1 MTALLAGAAFLVG
14 LPLLLDLV
22 PALDDVRLLDVPVSW
37 LAVAVLPWPVLA
49 GLAWWQ
55 LRRAEDAEIA
65 ATSSREGRPVIA
77 LAVVPVLLATLLIG
91 ARGVAAMRTTSDFL
105 VASRRISPAF
115 NAAAVSGEYLS
126 AASFL
131 GIAGLVVKGGVGALW
146 YPVGFTA
153 GYLLMLTLVAAPMRR
168 TGALTVPDFAEA
180 RLGSPLLRRLCAV
193 VVLVIGC
200 LYLVP
205 QFTAAGQV
213 LTLVS
218 GAPYW
223 VGVVVAGGVVSVTL
237 ALGGMRAAT
246 YVQAFQ
252 FLLKLLLF
260 IVPAVW
266 LLVARAR
273 RCATRRCTRWSSP
286 ASAGPPPSTSPSTP
300 AWRSPSRSRCGSTA
314 PPPCRS
320 TPGPHTAQAGARWE
334 FPAGA
339 AVPRIDGAAV
349 PGSPAWQRP
358 LLSTGSAEAGSSGHS
373 LLGTWSV
380 LVATALGTMGLP
392 HVLVRFHTSPD
403 GRSARRTA
411 AITVALLGTFYLF
424 PAVYG
429 LLGAVL
435 LPELYLSGATDTVV
449 VALPLRVDPGWPG
462 ALFTALSPR
471 APSPRSSRRRSGCC
485 WRCRARVA
493 HDLVP
498 ATLRRL
504 RLTPL
509 AAAAAIVLLA
519 LPAARIDVGA
529 LVTSAFA
536 VAASTF
542 CPLLVLG
549 IWWRGLTTRGA
560 RWWGWPSGW
569 SARRG
574 SWRRAWSPASIRASP
589 RCCSPS
595 PRCGRYRWRSRRWS
609 WSRCAGSAAGGCGV
623 GDAARCTSTRRR
635 RGPRP

>member
-1 MTALLAGAAFLVG
+1 
-14 LPLLLDLV
+14 
-22 PALDDVRLLDVPVSW
+22 
-37 LAVAVLPWPVLA
+37 
-49 GLAWWQ
+49 
-55 LRRAEDAEIA
+55 
-65 ATSSREGRPVIA
+65 VIA
-77 LAVVPVLLATLLIG
+77 LAVVPVVLATLLVG

-131 GIAGLVVKGGVGALW
+131 GIAGRVVKGGVGALW

-180 RLGSPLLRRLCAV
+180 RLGSPVLRRLCAG

-205 QFTAAGQV
+205 QFTAAGHV

-218 GAPYW
+218 GSPYW
-223 VGVVVAGGVVSVTL
+223 VGVVVAGAVVSVTL

-252 FLLKLLLF
+252 FALKLVLF
-260 IVPAVW
+260 IVPAIW
-266 LLVARAR
+266 LLLAVGPQVREQAVRPVEYTRFTQDTAVDFSLDTRFTLTEPVAVGVDGAAPVQRA
-273 RCATRRCTRWSSP
+273 P
-286 ASAGPPPSTSPSTP
+286 GEY
-300 AWRSPSRSRCGSTA
+300 TA
-314 PPPCRS
+314 
-320 TPGPHTAQAGARWE
+320 AAGARWD

-349 PGSPAWQRP
+349 PGSATWQRP
-358 LLSTGSAEAGSSGHS
+358 LLDTGGSGYP
-373 LLGTWSV
+373 LLGTWTV

-411 AITVALLGTFYLF
+411 AITVALLGTFYLW
-424 PAVYG
+424 PGVYG

-449 VALPLRVDPGWPG
+449 VALPSRVDPGPLG
-462 ALFTALSPR
+462 GLFTALLTAGAFAAFLATSLGLLL
-471 APSPRSSRRRSGCC
+471 AVSG
-485 WRCRARVA
+485 AVA
-493 HDLVP
+493 HDLIP

-504 RLTPL
+504 RLTAL
-509 AAAAAIVLLA
+509 AAAAVVVLLA

-549 IWWRGLTTRGA
+549 IWWRRLTVQGALVGMAVGLV
-560 RWWGWPSGW
+560 S
-569 SARRG
+569 SAG
-574 SWRRAWSPASIRASP
+574 VM
-589 RCCSPS
+589 
-595 PRCGRYRWRSRRWS
+595 
-609 WSRCAGSAAGGCGV
+609 AAGLVAGLEPGV
-623 GDAARCTSTRRR
+623 PALLLAQPALWSVPLAFATMVVVSLRREPPPGAASAMLRLHLDETRVPSSR
-635 RGPRP
+635 

>member
-1 MTALLAGAAFLVG
+1 
-14 LPLLLDLV
+14 
-22 PALDDVRLLDVPVSW
+22 
-37 LAVAVLPWPVLA
+37 
-49 GLAWWQ
+49 
-55 LRRAEDAEIA
+55 
-65 ATSSREGRPVIA
+65 VIA
-77 LAVVPVLLATLLIG
+77 LAVVPVVLATLLIG

-180 RLGSPLLRRLCAV
+180 RLGSPLLRRLCAG

-223 VGVVVAGGVVSVTL
+223 VGVVVAGSAVSVTL

-252 FLLKLLLF
+252 FVLKLLLF
-260 IVPAVW
+260 AVPAVW
-266 LLVARAR
+266 LLVAVGPQIRDQALHPVEFTRFARAT
-273 RCATRRCTRWSSP
+273 AVDFTLDTRIVVTEPVTVRIDGHPPVPLPPGLRT
-286 ASAGPPPSTSPSTP
+286 AEAGT
-300 AWRSPSRSRCGSTA
+300 
-314 PPPCRS
+314 
-320 TPGPHTAQAGARWE
+320 RWE

-339 AVPRIDGAAV
+339 AVPRVDGAAV
-349 PGSPAWQRP
+349 LGSAAWQRP
-358 LLSTGSAEAGSSGHS
+358 LLDTGSSGHA

-380 LVATALGTMGLP
+380 LMATALGTMGLP

-435 LPELYLSGATDTVV
+435 LPELYLSGTTDTVV
-449 VALPLRVDPGWPG
+449 VALPSRVDPGWPG
-462 ALFTALSPR
+462 DLFTALLTAGAFAAFLATSLGLLL
-471 APSPRSSRRRSGCC
+471 AVSG
-485 WRCRARVA
+485 AVA

-498 ATLRRL
+498 TTLRRL

-509 AAAAAIVLLA
+509 VAAAAIVLLA
-519 LPAARIDVGA
+519 LPAARLDVGA

-549 IWWRGLTTRGA
+549 IWWRRLTARGA
-560 RWWGWPSGW
+560 LVGMAVGLVSSAGVMAAGLIAGLDPGVPALLLAQPALW
-569 SARRG
+569 SVPLAFTTMVMVSLRG
-574 SWRRAWSPASIRASP
+574 VPPAGAASAMLRLHLDETRRAPVP
-589 RCCSPS
+589 E
-595 PRCGRYRWRSRRWS
+595 
-609 WSRCAGSAAGGCGV
+609 
-623 GDAARCTSTRRR
+623 
-635 RGPRP
+635 

>member
-1 MTALLAGAAFLVG
+1 
-14 LPLLLDLV
+14 
-22 PALDDVRLLDVPVSW
+22 
-37 LAVAVLPWPVLA
+37 
-49 GLAWWQ
+49 
-55 LRRAEDAEIA
+55 
-65 ATSSREGRPVIA
+65 VIA
-77 LAVVPVLLATLLIG
+77 LAVVPVVLATLLIG

-180 RLGSPLLRRLCAV
+180 RLGSPLLRRLCAG

-223 VGVVVAGGVVSVTL
+223 VGVVVAGSAVSVTL

-252 FLLKLLLF
+252 FVLKLLLF
-260 IVPAVW
+260 AVPAVW
-266 LLVARAR
+266 LLVAVGPQIREQALHPVEFTRFARAT
-273 RCATRRCTRWSSP
+273 AVDFTLDTRIVVTEPVTVRIDGHPPVPLPPGLRT
-286 ASAGPPPSTSPSTP
+286 AEAGT
-300 AWRSPSRSRCGSTA
+300 
-314 PPPCRS
+314 
-320 TPGPHTAQAGARWE
+320 RWE

-339 AVPRIDGAAV
+339 AVPRVDGAAV
-349 PGSPAWQRP
+349 LGSAAWQRP
-358 LLSTGSAEAGSSGHS
+358 LLDTGSSGHA

-380 LVATALGTMGLP
+380 LMATALGTMGLP

-435 LPELYLSGATDTVV
+435 LPELYLSGTTDTVV
-449 VALPLRVDPGWPG
+449 VALPSRVDPGWPG
-462 ALFTALSPR
+462 DLFTALLTAGAFAAFLATSLGLLL
-471 APSPRSSRRRSGCC
+471 AVSG
-485 WRCRARVA
+485 AVA

-498 ATLRRL
+498 TTLRRL

-509 AAAAAIVLLA
+509 VAAAAIVLLA
-519 LPAARIDVGA
+519 LPAARLDVGA

-549 IWWRGLTTRGA
+549 IWWRRLTARGA
-560 RWWGWPSGW
+560 LVGMAVGLVS
-569 SARRG
+569 SAG
-574 SWRRAWSPASIRASP
+574 VM
-589 RCCSPS
+589 
-595 PRCGRYRWRSRRWS
+595 
-609 WSRCAGSAAGGCGV
+609 AAGLIAGLDPGV
-623 GDAARCTSTRRR
+623 PALLLAQPALWSVPLAFTTMVMVSLRGVPPAGAASAMLRLHLDETRRV
-635 RGPRP
+635 PVPE

>member
-1 MTALLAGAAFLVG
+1 MT
-14 LPLLLDLV
+14 
-22 PALDDVRLLDVPVSW
+22 
-37 LAVAVLPWPVLA
+37 
-49 GLAWWQ
+49 
-55 LRRAEDAEIA
+55 
-65 ATSSREGRPVIA
+65 A
-77 LAVVPVLLATLLIG
+77 LAVVPVVLATLLIG

-105 VASRRISPAF
+105 VASRRVSPAL

-131 GIAGLVVKGGVGALW
+131 GVAGLVVKGGVGALW

-193 VVLVIGC
+193 IVLVIGC

-213 LTLVS
+213 LTLVA

-223 VGVVVAGGVVSVTL
+223 VGVVVAGSVVSVTL

-260 IVPAVW
+260 AVPAVW
-266 LLVARAR
+266 LLVAVGPQVRDRALNPVEF
-273 RCATRRCTRWSSP
+273 TRFADTTPVEFSLDTRILLTEP
-286 ASAGPPPSTSPSTP
+286 VTVRIDGREPTQLPAGPRT
-300 AWRSPSRSRCGSTA
+300 AEAGS
-314 PPPCRS
+314 
-320 TPGPHTAQAGARWE
+320 RWE

-339 AVPRIDGAAV
+339 AVPRVAGAAV
-349 PGSPAWQRP
+349 PGSPGWQRP
-358 LLSTGSAEAGSSGHS
+358 LLDAGSGGAGAGEDGSGDPAGGHA

-411 AITVALLGTFYLF
+411 AITVGFLGTFYLF

-435 LPELYLSGATDTVV
+435 LPELYLSGTTDTVV
-449 VALPLRVDPGWPG
+449 VALPSRVDPGPLG
-462 ALFTALSPR
+462 DLFTALLTAGAFAAFLATSLGLLL
-471 APSPRSSRRRSGCC
+471 AVSG
-485 WRCRARVA
+485 AVA

-498 ATLRRL
+498 TTLRGL

-509 AAAAAIVLLA
+509 VAAAVIVLLA
-519 LPAARIDVGA
+519 LPAAHLDVGA

-549 IWWRGLTTRGA
+549 IWWRRLTTRGA
-560 RWWGWPSGW
+560 LVGMTVGLVSSAGVMAAGLVAGLGPGVPALLLAQPALWSVPLAFTTMVAVSLRGAPPSGAA
-569 SARRG
+569 SAMLRLHLDETRLLPARR
-574 SWRRAWSPASIRASP
+574 
-589 RCCSPS
+589 
-595 PRCGRYRWRSRRWS
+595 
-609 WSRCAGSAAGGCGV
+609 
-623 GDAARCTSTRRR
+623 
-635 RGPRP
+635 

>member
-1 MTALLAGAAFLVG
+1 
-14 LPLLLDLV
+14 
-22 PALDDVRLLDVPVSW
+22 
-37 LAVAVLPWPVLA
+37 
-49 GLAWWQ
+49 
-55 LRRAEDAEIA
+55 
-65 ATSSREGRPVIA
+65 VIA
-77 LAVVPVLLATLLIG
+77 LAVVPVVLATLLIG

-153 GYLLMLTLVAAPMRR
+153 GYLLMLTLVAAPLRR

-180 RLGSPLLRRLCAV
+180 RLGSPVLRRLCAV

-223 VGVVVAGGVVSVTL
+223 VGVVVAGAVVSVTL

-260 IVPAVW
+260 IVPAIW
-266 LLVARAR
+266 LLV
-273 RCATRRCTRWSSP
+273 
-286 ASAGPPPSTSPSTP
+286 SAGPQVRDQALHPVEFTRFARPTP
-300 AWRSPSRSRCGSTA
+300 VDFSLDTRLEITETVAVRIDGRPA
-314 PPPCRS
+314 VALE
-320 TPGPHTAQAGARWE
+320 PGPHTAQAGARWE

-358 LLSTGSAEAGSSGHS
+358 LLDAGSSGHV

-380 LVATALGTMGLP
+380 LMATALGTMGLP

-449 VALPLRVDPGWPG
+449 VALPSRVDPGWAG
-462 ALFTALSPR
+462 DLFTALLTAGAFAAFLATSLGLLL
-471 APSPRSSRRRSGCC
+471 AVSG
-485 WRCRARVA
+485 AVA

-509 AAAAAIVLLA
+509 VAAAAVVLLA

-549 IWWRGLTTRGA
+549 IWWRGLTARGA
-560 RWWGWPSGW
+560 LVGMAVGLVSSAGVMAAGLVAGLDPGVPALLLAQPALWSVPLAFTTMVVVSLRGAPPSGAA
-569 SARRG
+569 SAMLRLHLDET
-574 SWRRAWSPASIRASP
+574 APA
-589 RCCSPS
+589 
-595 PRCGRYRWRSRRWS
+595 
-609 WSRCAGSAAGGCGV
+609 
-623 GDAARCTSTRRR
+623 
-635 RGPRP
+635 RP